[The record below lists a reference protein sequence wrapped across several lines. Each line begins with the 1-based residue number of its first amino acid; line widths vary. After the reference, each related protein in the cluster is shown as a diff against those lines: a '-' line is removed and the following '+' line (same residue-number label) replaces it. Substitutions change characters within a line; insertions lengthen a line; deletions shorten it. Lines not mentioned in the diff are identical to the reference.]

1 MSVRSSYRRLPVDG
15 AMVLQPD
22 GSGSISA
29 PTASQNNVSL
39 DVLATQYWQDDDVS
53 NARAFLVQGNVSAIS
68 GTATFAVQVASNSGF
83 GSPVTIASVPIGSAG
98 SFSIGVDRDDVAG
111 ALAGAA
117 TGFLRLYA
125 TPGTSVTYTASVAP

>member
-29 PTASQNNVSL
+29 PTASQNNVGL
-39 DVLATQYWQDDDVS
+39 DVLGSFWTDKDVS

-68 GTATFAVQVASNSGF
+68 ETATFAVQVASDAAF
-83 GSPVTIASVPIGSAG
+83 TVPVTVASVPIGGAG

-111 ALAGAA
+111 ALNGAGS
-117 TGFLRLYA
+117 GFLRLLA
-125 TPGTSVTYTASVAP
+125 TPGTSVTYTAFVAP